1 MYECVLQLPMFGR
14 EAPDH
19 WILGVITKTFVN
31 NPGLAAAQF
40 FYHFSFAVV
49 NRQRRVGP
57 FIDRRRVI

>member
-1 MYECVLQLPMFGR
+1 MLAAIADVRTRGTG
-14 EAPDH
+14 H
-19 WILGVITKTFVN
+19 WILGVITKAFVN

-57 FIDRRRVI
+57 FR